1 MQNLADLL
9 CMDFQVK
16 KKHMDE
22 VLSGPFLWELAPCGA
37 NANNEHGELRPQ
49 TMTSW
54 SPHSGTIKVYLK
66 EALGIRE
73 RGGGRQFSL

>member
-37 NANNEHGELRPQ
+37 NANNEHG
-49 TMTSW
+49 SW
-54 SPHSGTIKVYLK
+54 GRRLWRHGHRTQ
-66 EALGIRE
+66 AL
-73 RGGGRQFSL
+73 